1 MPIKIRMPLAFKEI
15 MESSCPYEILYG
27 GRLGGKTNN
36 TSIVGV
42 LTMLG
47 HPYTD
52 GVVARVSYGS
62 LADSSYA
69 ELEAT
74 LDGMGENIKEE
85 FKLKRS
91 PLRIERKGNSGTIY
105 FIGYGGSNTSR
116 TKSIRTKHKISFVI
130 LEETQELKDKRN
142 LEEALASFR
151 RHFGEHVKVYILG
164 NPPPQEAHWFN
175 KFIKEKQ
182 FDPDYYV
189 RNVTYQDILP
199 FINDYDLKEIL
210 KTKINDPDYYRWFY
224 LGESTGGF
232 GAVYPMF
239 KHDLH
244 VITYAQWSRVQERAR
259 SLKVVACVIGGD
271 GAVNNDATSFVA
283 FMLLNNGQAVV
294 APIFYHNPAD
304 DGVCGYHQLVQDKLI
319 YWVED
324 ITRQF
329 HLGSI
334 SETRTHPYMNRV
346 PIWMFIDNA
355 APDLIQECRFFM
367 SDRIAVNP
375 VKKDNVPIMVSTVQS
390 AIMNKNIIIIDYG
403 GYYNYTQ
410 RRFIKRQT
418 NLLEEQWSMLIWN
431 ERQDNYDP
439 IVPND
444 VSDAAT
450 YGIISWFK
458 NPENIQFFNIQKL
471 MGRGFKLISDILNEK
486 E

>member
-1 MPIKIRMPLAFKEI
+1 MPIKIPMPIVFKEI
-15 MESSCPYEILYG
+15 MESECPYYILYG

-36 TSIVGV
+36 TSKIGT
-42 LTMLG
+42 LIQLQN
-47 HPYTD
+47 PYTD

-74 LDGMGENIKEE
+74 LDEMGENVREE
-85 FKLKRS
+85 YTLKRS
-91 PLRIERKGNSGTIY
+91 PLRMERKGNAGTIY

-116 TKSIRTKHKISFVI
+116 TKSFKTKHPISFII

-151 RHFGEHVKVYILG
+151 RRFGKRVKVFILG

-175 KFIKEKQ
+175 KYTKEKQ
-182 FDPDYYV
+182 FDPDFFV
-189 RNVTYQDILP
+189 RNVTYLDILP

-210 KTKINDPDYYRWFY
+210 KTKVVDEQYYRWFY
-224 LGESTGGF
+224 LGETTGGF
-232 GAVYPMF
+232 GSVYPMF
-239 KHDLH
+239 RHEKH
-244 VITYAQWSRVQERAR
+244 VITAKQWDILQERNR
-259 SLKVVACVIGGD
+259 NLKVVALIIGGD
-271 GAVNNDATSFVA
+271 GAVNNDSTAFVPL
-283 FMLLNNGQAVV
+283 MLLNNGQCVV
-294 APIFYHNPAD
+294 APIFYHNPID
-304 DGVCGYHQLVQDKLI
+304 DGVVGYHQLVQDKLV

-329 HLGSI
+329 HLGSLN
-334 SETRTHPYMNRV
+334 ETRMHPYMNRV
-346 PIWMFIDNA
+346 PIWMFIDSA
-355 APDLIQECRFFM
+355 AADLVQECRFFL
-367 SDRIAVNP
+367 SDRISVNA
-375 VKKDNVPIMVSTVQS
+375 VKKDNVPQMVSTVQS
-390 AIMNKNIIIIDYG
+390 AIMNENIIIIDYG
-403 GYYNYTQ
+403 GYFNYTK
-410 RRFIKRQT
+410 RRFIKRST

-450 YGIISWFK
+450 YGIVSWFK

-471 MGRGFKLISDILNEK
+471 MGRGLKKISDIINVK